1 MSSGGS
7 PSRKRSRNNNAWGPN
22 ATAEGVVNYFRS
34 NARLNELAKTMT
46 KANNAAIKAKQAQ
59 KSQYNVHKVMGKYQA
74 LAYNKLARKY
84 GWATHANI
92 LRRGP

>member
-1 MSSGGS
+1 
-7 PSRKRSRNNNAWGPN
+7 
-22 ATAEGVVNYFRS
+22 
-34 NARLNELAKTMT
+34 MT